1 MKKMVLFFVLLIGT
15 YSIYSQNYYI
25 SFTAT
30 GASTVVDYVD
40 IQNITQNTF
49 LTINGNDILHLTD
62 VVAIDDYELDQKFLK
77 IFNNPNTEN
86 CYFELSIPNNS
97 PLLVNL
103 FDLSGKLITSY
114 EQQIE
119 KGIHQ
124 FNLVGIPRGFYILEV
139 KTKQFTQAKKLISFN
154 RSDNNPQIVP
164 TTSIGFVDKNGDGK
178 GTNATIDMQYNEGD
192 VVKVTGRTGNNSF
205 VYMLDPTV
213 STSVIFEY
221 VTCMDGDNNHYPIVK
236 IGDQIWMG
244 KNLATTH
251 FINGTSI
258 DEVTDSS
265 FWYTYPTAA
274 YCWYYNNPQMG
285 AIYGALYNWYVA
297 NNSYI
302 CPLGWHVPTDLE
314 WTELYDEIGGYYG
327 GGNLRAT
334 EEGFWIQ
341 PNSLATNSTGF
352 TALPAGYRH
361 PNFGGLGLIL
371 DCWCRNEFD
380 AQEAWMRRLTNNF
393 GFDYNVYVWKGKG
406 SSIRCLL
413 NE

>member
-1 MKKMVLFFVLLIGT
+1 MKKNILFFVFLIVNFCV
-15 YSIYSQNYYI
+15 SAQNYYI
-25 SFTAT
+25 SFSAT
-30 GASTVVDYVD
+30 GASTVVDQVD

-49 LTINGNDILHLTD
+49 LTINGSDILHLTD
-62 VVAIDDYELDQKFLK
+62 VVAVEEYESDLNFFK

-124 FNLVGIPRGFYILEV
+124 FNLMGVPRGFYILEV

-164 TTSIGFVDKNGDGK
+164 TTSIGFVDKIGDGK

-192 VVKVTGRTGNNSF
+192 VLKVTGRSGNNLY
-205 VYMLDPTV
+205 VYMLDPLI
-213 STSVIFEY
+213 STAVIFDF
-221 VTCMDGDNNHYPIVK
+221 VSCMDGDYNHYPIVK
-236 IGDQIWMG
+236 IGNQVWMA

-251 FINGTSI
+251 FINGTLI
-258 DEVTDSS
+258 NQVTDSMQWLS
-265 FWYTYPTAA
+265 ATSAA
-274 YCWYYNNPQMG
+274 YCYYQNNPQIG
-285 AIYGALYNWYVA
+285 SVYGPLYNWYVA
-297 NNSYI
+297 SNSHI
-302 CPLGWHVPTDLE
+302 CPLGWHVPTSDE
-314 WTELYDEIGGYYG
+314 WTELYDAIGGYYEG
-327 GGNLRAT
+327 GRLRAT
-334 EEGFWIQ
+334 EVGFWEE
-341 PNSLATNSTGF
+341 PNSFASNSTGF
-352 TALPAGYRH
+352 TALPSGFRFPGFTYLGYT
-361 PNFGGLGLIL
+361 F
-371 DCWCRNEFD
+371 DAWSRNESS
-380 AQEAWMRRLTNNF
+380 ATEAWMRRLTNNLSY
-393 GFDYNVYVWKGKG
+393 DYNVVVPKWKG

>member
-1 MKKMVLFFVLLIGT
+1 MGT
-15 YSIYSQNYYI
+15 YSSYSQNYYI
-25 SFTAT
+25 GFSAT

-114 EQQIE
+114 KQQIE

-124 FNLVGIPRGFYILEV
+124 FNLVGVPRGFYILEV

-154 RSDNNPQIVP
+154 ISDNNPQIIP
-164 TTSIGFVDKNGDGK
+164 TTSIGFVDKIGDVK

-192 VVKVTGRTGNNSF
+192 VVKVTGRTGNNSY
-205 VYMLDPTV
+205 VYMLDPAV

-236 IGDQIWMG
+236 IGNQVWMG
-244 KNLATTH
+244 KNLVTTH

-258 DEVTDSS
+258 DEVSDSLQWLNS
-265 FWYTYPTAA
+265 TTSA
-274 YCWYYNNPQMG
+274 YCWFNNNPQNG

-297 NNSYI
+297 SNVYI

-314 WTELYDEIGGYYG
+314 WTVLYDAIGGYYEG
-327 GGNLRAT
+327 GRLRST
-334 EEGFWIQ
+334 EEGLWSQ
-341 PNSLATNSTGF
+341 PNSFASNSTGF
-352 TALPAGYRH
+352 TAVPAGSRY
-361 PNFGGLGLIL
+361 PDYNSLGTAF
-371 DCWCRNEFD
+371 DAWCRNEYSVY
-380 AQEAWMRRLTNNF
+380 EGWMRRLTNNLSW
-393 GFDYNVYVWKGKG
+393 DYNAGVFKWKG

-413 NE
+413 DE